1 MSISV
6 THEDPPIFLKARCA
20 RASSMITLAP
30 NRAGSKTP
38 PRRAGRI
45 MIIQRSDARVV
56 RAAGWPSSE
65 PKDHSNA
72 SGTRGQWQPRQL
84 LTRCGTATN
93 RIRNRTYLHLIA
105 PNALLLPPTGRNGLP
120 RVNVTSTRCTRE
132 LNLRPGHF
140 TYSLLTADF
149 RHMHIL
155 RSGRVVESKRLSQRL
170 RSLAFL
176 ALVSY
181 RWHSNLTGDRQ

>member
-56 RAAGWPSSE
+56 RAAGWPSGE
-65 PKDHSNA
+65 PKDRSNA
-72 SGTRGQWQPRQL
+72 SGTWAVAAEAVTDPLRYGSDR
-84 LTRCGTATN
+84 TT

-105 PNALLLPPTGRNGLP
+105 PNALLLPPTGRDGQP
-120 RVNVTSTRCTRE
+120 RVYHGCRMRARVRNP
-132 LNLRPGHF
+132 RPSHF
-140 TYSLLTADF
+140 MQTLCSSWYGGFQAHAYS
-149 RHMHIL
+149 I
-155 RSGRVVESKRLSQRL
+155 
-170 RSLAFL
+170 
-176 ALVSY
+176 Y
-181 RWHSNLTGDRQ
+181 